1 MRFSPKFITRSRER
15 IVFEEVS
22 LHPSPQAFGP
32 KREGRTVDVRGGY
45 KHSILSTMTIHPQE
59 LARALT
65 NALNPF
71 VIFTA
76 LFALAAFAAA
86 VAGYVLFMRR
96 RSRVGDFWIS
106 ARAER
111 LTPAVFLLAA
121 FVALLAA
128 LVLLDAPQ
136 DLTLLTLSMGIASTA
151 VAGITLLWKA
161 SAHCTVAGHAAA
173 AGLVL
178 LGPPG
183 CVFLLVLPLVVWSR
197 VKVKAHTLLQ
207 TLAGAAVGAAF
218 AVLFLA

>member
-1 MRFSPKFITRSRER
+1 MLP
-15 IVFEEVS
+15 
-22 LHPSPQAFGP
+22 
-32 KREGRTVDVRGGY
+32 TV
-45 KHSILSTMTIHPQE
+45 TMHLQE
-59 LARALT
+59 LSRVLT

-76 LFALAAFAAA
+76 LFALVAFAEAGAYRGFLYLAA
-86 VAGYVLFMRR
+86 ELTAAVIVAGYVLFMRQ

-136 DLTLLTLSMGIASTA
+136 DLTLLTLSMGLASAA

-173 AGLVL
+173 AGFLL

-183 CVFLLVLPLVVWSR
+183 LVFLLVLPLVVWSR
-197 VKVKAHTLLQ
+197 VTLKAHSLPQ
-207 TLAGAAVGAAF
+207 TFAGAAVGAGF

>member
-1 MRFSPKFITRSRER
+1 MLPNVTIR
-15 IVFEEVS
+15 
-22 LHPSPQAFGP
+22 PQ
-32 KREGRTVDVRGGY
+32 R
-45 KHSILSTMTIHPQE
+45 
-59 LARALT
+59 LAGALT

-76 LFALAAFAAA
+76 LFALVAFVEAGVYRGLLYLAVELTAAA
-86 VAGYVLFMRR
+86 VVAGYVLSMRR

-111 LTPAVFLLAA
+111 LAPAVFLLAA
-121 FVALLAA
+121 FVALLAI

-136 DLTLLTLSMGIASTA
+136 DLSLMTLSMGLASAA
-151 VAGITLLWKA
+151 VAGITMLWKA

-173 AGLVL
+173 AGLLL

-183 CVFLLVLPLVVWSR
+183 LIFLLVLPLVLWSR
-197 VKVKAHTLLQ
+197 VTLKAHTLSQ
-207 TLAGAAVGAAF
+207 ALAGAVVGAGF

>member
-1 MRFSPKFITRSRER
+1 M
-15 IVFEEVS
+15 
-22 LHPSPQAFGP
+22 
-32 KREGRTVDVRGGY
+32 RGGC
-45 KHSILSTMTIHPQE
+45 KRSILPTVTIRPQE
-59 LARALT
+59 LAHVLT

-76 LFALAAFAAA
+76 LFALAAFAEAGAYRGVLYLAVELTAGAA

-106 ARAER
+106 VRAER

-136 DLTLLTLSMGIASTA
+136 NLTLLTFSMGLASA
-151 VAGITLLWKA
+151 GVAGITLLWKA

-173 AGLVL
+173 AGLLL
-178 LGPPG
+178 LGPLG
-183 CVFLLVLPLVVWSR
+183 FVFLLVLPLVLWSR
-197 VKVKAHTLLQ
+197 VTLKAHTLSQ
-207 TLAGAAVGAAF
+207 TLAGAAVGTGF
-218 AVLFLA
+218 AVLFLV

>member
-1 MRFSPKFITRSRER
+1 
-15 IVFEEVS
+15 
-22 LHPSPQAFGP
+22 
-32 KREGRTVDVRGGY
+32 VRGGR
-45 KHSILSTMTIHPQE
+45 KRSILPTVTILPQK
-59 LARALT
+59 LASALT

-76 LFALAAFAAA
+76 LFALVAFAEAGAYRGVLYLAVELAAAAA

-111 LTPAVFLLAA
+111 LTPAMFLLAA

-136 DLTLLTLSMGIASTA
+136 NLYLLTLSMGLASAA

-173 AGLVL
+173 AGLLL

-183 CVFLLVLPLVVWSR
+183 IFFLLMLPLVLWAR
-197 VKVKAHTLLQ
+197 ATIKAHTLSQ
-207 TLAGAAVGAAF
+207 TLAGAAVGAGF

>member
-1 MRFSPKFITRSRER
+1 VTIR
-15 IVFEEVS
+15 
-22 LHPSPQAFGP
+22 PQ
-32 KREGRTVDVRGGY
+32 K
-45 KHSILSTMTIHPQE
+45 

-65 NALNPF
+65 SALNPF

-76 LFALAAFAAA
+76 LFALAAFAEAGAYRGVLYLAVELTAAAA
-86 VAGYVLFMRR
+86 VAGYVLFMRW

-106 ARAER
+106 TRAER

-121 FVALLAA
+121 FVALLAV

-136 DLTLLTLSMGIASTA
+136 DLFLLTLWMGLATAA

-173 AGLVL
+173 AGLLL

-183 CVFLLVLPLVVWSR
+183 FVFLLVLPLVLWSR
-197 VKVKAHTLLQ
+197 VTLKAHTLSQ
-207 TLAGAAVGAAF
+207 TLAGAAVGAGC
-218 AVLFLA
+218 AVLLLA

>member
-1 MRFSPKFITRSRER
+1 VTI
-15 IVFEEVS
+15 
-22 LHPSPQAFGP
+22 LPQ
-32 KREGRTVDVRGGY
+32 K
-45 KHSILSTMTIHPQE
+45 

-76 LFALAAFAAA
+76 LFILVAFAEAGAYRGVLYLAVELTAAAA

-128 LVLLDAPQ
+128 LVLLDAPHN
-136 DLTLLTLSMGIASTA
+136 LYLLTLSMGLASAA

-173 AGLVL
+173 AGLLL

-183 CVFLLVLPLVVWSR
+183 IVFLLMLPLVLWAR
-197 VKVKAHTLLQ
+197 ATIKAHTLSQ
-207 TLAGAAVGAAF
+207 TLAGAAVGAGF

>member
-1 MRFSPKFITRSRER
+1 
-15 IVFEEVS
+15 
-22 LHPSPQAFGP
+22 
-32 KREGRTVDVRGGY
+32 VRGGC
-45 KHSILSTMTIHPQE
+45 KRSILPTVTIRPQR

-76 LFALAAFAAA
+76 LFALVVLVEVGVYRSVLYLAVELTAAAA

-106 ARAER
+106 TRAER
-111 LTPAVFLLAA
+111 LTPALFLLAA
-121 FVALLAA
+121 FVALLGA
-128 LVLLDAPQ
+128 LALLDAPQ
-136 DLTLLTLSMGIASTA
+136 NLFLLTLSMGLASAA

-173 AGLVL
+173 AGLLL
-178 LGPPG
+178 LGPLG
-183 CVFLLVLPLVVWSR
+183 FVFLLVLPLVLWSR
-197 VKVKAHTLLQ
+197 VTLKAHTLSQ
-207 TLAGAAVGAAF
+207 TLTGAAVGAGF

>member
-1 MRFSPKFITRSRER
+1 M
-15 IVFEEVS
+15 
-22 LHPSPQAFGP
+22 
-32 KREGRTVDVRGGY
+32 VDVHGGC
-45 KHSILSTMTIHPQE
+45 KRSILPTVTIRPQE

-65 NALNPF
+65 NLLNPF

-76 LFALAAFAAA
+76 LFALVAFAEAGAYRGVLYLAVELTAAAA

-111 LTPAVFLLAA
+111 LTPALFLLAA

-136 DLTLLTLSMGIASTA
+136 NLSLLTLSMGLASVA

-173 AGLVL
+173 AGLLL

-183 CVFLLVLPLVVWSR
+183 LIFLLGLPIVLWSR
-197 VKVKAHTLLQ
+197 VTLKAHTLSQ
-207 TLAGAAVGAAF
+207 TLAGAAVGAGF